1 MTPFF
6 DRGSRGSCPMALFF
20 HGGALGVV
28 PSLHFLIGEA
38 LGVVPRPYFL
48 PGQALGILPK
58 AQFWF
63 GQAVGAVASIAFCRR
78 KIQGQVKDHRIM
90 IIFKTETKNKNRLH
104 VNRTIRKQKLRLFI
118 LIWYATRYLVADINE
133 LCTSMQP
140 PRVNKQLCGMILF
153 WNFIQHFHKTTF
165 PLICR
170 QTYNLTIKIYSVLF
184 TNSSDL
190 IFSE

>member
-1 MTPFF
+1 MFYNIFMLNRSFLSFTCGRTPK
-6 DRGSRGSCPMALFF
+6 PPLFAGEAVGVLPNLHF
-20 HGGALGVV
+20 LPWEALGVL

-38 LGVVPRPYFL
+38 VGVVPRPYFL

-104 VNRTIRKQKLRLFI
+104 KKPRIITSATQTI
-118 LIWYATRYLVADINE
+118 VAEKIKDDYFQTYPANWHVKDEKIRHINE
-133 LCTSMQP
+133 LAT
-140 PRVNKQLCGMILF
+140 ILRA
-153 WNFIQHFHKTTF
+153 T
-165 PLICR
+165 L
-170 QTYNLTIKIYSVLF
+170 L
-184 TNSSDL
+184 
-190 IFSE
+190 

>member
-1 MTPFF
+1 MFYNIFMLNRSFLSFTCGRTPK
-6 DRGSRGSCPMALFF
+6 PPLFAGEAVGVLPNLHF
-20 HGGALGVV
+20 LPWEALGVL

-104 VNRTIRKQKLRLFI
+104 VNRTIRKQKLRLSI
-118 LIWYATRYLVADINE
+118 LIGNDIRYEVADINE
-133 LCTSMQP
+133 LQ
-140 PRVNKQLCGMILF
+140 RILTR
-153 WNFIQHFHKTTF
+153 N
-165 PLICR
+165 R
-170 QTYNLTIKIYSVLF
+170 QTNF
-184 TNSSDL
+184 
-190 IFSE
+190 